1 MTLDGNIFNDVF
13 LSPFSSNTPLTPIS
27 KMVRFSDE
35 TKILDIVRNG
45 VYDGIFE
52 RLNLT
57 KIIYHQ

>member
-35 TKILDIVRNG
+35 TEK
-45 VYDGIFE
+45 F
-52 RLNLT
+52 
-57 KIIYHQ
+57 